1 MFILKPCNN
10 HIDIANYCRY
20 SFDMK
25 NTDFENPL
33 EDEAECTLELQ
44 DNEWKFEYCD
54 HDRQIA
60 RAIVFDDSGFF
71 YFVRAVRDD
80 DFGKSTLIETSGG
93 GVEQNEDLTKAVAR
107 EVQEELGIVVDIVC
121 KIGVVSD
128 YYNLIHRHNINNYFL
143 CKVASF
149 GEKHLTKDEIECFHL
164 STLKMTF
171 EEAVKEYEKCS
182 NSKLGKLIANREL
195 PILHRAKQIMD
206 SIISC

>member
-1 MFILKPCNN
+1 M
-10 HIDIANYCRY
+10 
-20 SFDMK
+20 
-25 NTDFENPL
+25 
-33 EDEAECTLELQ
+33 
-44 DNEWKFEYCD
+44 
-54 HDRQIA
+54 
-60 RAIVFDDSGFF
+60 
-71 YFVRAVRDD
+71 RAVRDD

-195 PILHRAKQIMD
+195 PILHLAKKIMD